1 MSVSLYPAAPHPSP
15 LLHWGPLL
23 CCPSTPISLTPPF
36 PPPYFLSILAASWIP
51 PHYPPQGPPSH
62 CSPGTSPPPLSGRPC
77 PIAQRSLDGLG
88 EEGAGTRKMGQGR
101 SERQERMRTL
111 AHWQGHPP
119 TPRGSSSPGGRVQ
132 GGPLL
137 GGAWQ
142 PGHAPSIRSRSP
154 LGGLLQLAAEVNV
167 SSRVALGVSSRGTP
181 ILVLKRCST
190 LLGHISLLSG

>member
-1 MSVSLYPAAPHPSP
+1 
-15 LLHWGPLL
+15 
-23 CCPSTPISLTPPF
+23 
-36 PPPYFLSILAASWIP
+36 
-51 PHYPPQGPPSH
+51 
-62 CSPGTSPPPLSGRPC
+62 
-77 PIAQRSLDGLG
+77 
-88 EEGAGTRKMGQGR
+88 MGQGR